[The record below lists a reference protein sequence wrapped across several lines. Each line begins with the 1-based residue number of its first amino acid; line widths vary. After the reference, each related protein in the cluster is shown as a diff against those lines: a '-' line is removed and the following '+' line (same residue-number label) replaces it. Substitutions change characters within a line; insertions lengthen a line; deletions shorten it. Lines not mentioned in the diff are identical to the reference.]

1 MINDHIS
8 DMVTRIKNAYAMH
21 KKTVS
26 MPYTKVLEAVASVM
40 LDEKY
45 LSDLKVEGEKV
56 TEKKLILTLA
66 YKADTAAISSIKRIS
81 KPGVRIYRH
90 VGDFKPVLSGLGI
103 AILSTSK
110 GVMSDRQAKINKI
123 GGEVLA
129 ELW

>member
-1 MINDHIS
+1 MINDHVS
-8 DMVTRIKNAYAMH
+8 DMITRIKNGYAMH

-26 MPYTKVLEAVASVM
+26 MPYTKVLEAVAGVM

-45 LSDLKVEGEKV
+45 LSSLKVEGEKV
-56 TEKKLILTLA
+56 TDKKLVLTLS
-66 YKADTAAISSIKRIS
+66 YKADSAAISSIKRIS
-81 KPGVRIYRH
+81 KPGVRIYRQ
-90 VGDFKPVLSGLGI
+90 VDNFKPVLSGLGI

>member
-26 MPYTKVLEAVASVM
+26 MPHTKVLEAVANVL

-45 LSDLKVEGEKV
+45 ISRVAVVGEKV
-56 TEKKLILTLA
+56 TDKSLVLTLS
-66 YKADTAAISSIKRIS
+66 YKNDTAAIASIKRIS
-81 KPGVRIYRH
+81 KPGVRIYRQ
-90 VGDFKPVLSGLGI
+90 VDSFKPVLSGLGI

-110 GVMSDRQAKINKI
+110 GIMSDRQAKLNKV

>member
-1 MINDHIS
+1 MINDHVS

-26 MPYTKVLEAVASVM
+26 MPYTKVLEAVAKVM
-40 LDEKY
+40 HDEKY
-45 LSDLKVEGEKV
+45 ISGVLVEGEKV
-56 TEKKLILTLA
+56 TDKKLVLTLS

-81 KPGVRIYRH
+81 KPGVRIYRQ
-90 VGDFKPVLSGLGI
+90 VDNFKPVLSGLGI

-110 GVMSDRQAKINKI
+110 GIMSDRQAKINKI

>member
-8 DMVTRIKNAYAMH
+8 DMITRLKNAYAMH

-26 MPYTKVLEAVASVM
+26 MPYTKVLESVGKVM

-45 LSDLKVEGEKV
+45 ISALKVEGEKV
-56 TEKKLILTLA
+56 TDKKLVLTLA
-66 YKADTAAISSIKRIS
+66 YKADTAAISAIKRIS
-81 KPGVRIYRH
+81 KPGVRIYRQ
-90 VGDFKPVLSGLGI
+90 VDNFKPILSGLGI

-110 GVMSDRQAKINKI
+110 GIMSDRSAKINKI
-123 GGEVLA
+123 GGEVLL

>member
-1 MINDHIS
+1 MINDHVS

-26 MPYTKVLEAVASVM
+26 MPYTKELEAVANVM

-45 LSDLKVEGEKV
+45 LSAVVVEGEKV
-56 TEKKLILTLA
+56 TDKKLVLTLS
-66 YKADTAAISSIKRIS
+66 YKADSAAISSIKRIS
-81 KPGVRIYRH
+81 KPGVRIYRQ
-90 VGDFKPVLSGLGI
+90 VDNFKPVLSGLGI

-110 GVMSDRQAKINKI
+110 GVMSDRQAKINKV